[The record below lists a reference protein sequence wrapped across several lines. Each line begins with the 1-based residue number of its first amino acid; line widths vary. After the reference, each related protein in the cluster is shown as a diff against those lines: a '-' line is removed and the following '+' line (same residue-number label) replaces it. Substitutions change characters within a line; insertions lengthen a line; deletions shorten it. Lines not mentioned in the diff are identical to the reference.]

1 MNTPAIQNITA
12 RNLIKFEEAPPFG
25 AGAMPADKERTFALL
40 AHPLSLIIWLWKRR
54 DSPVVD
60 AHGKEALNFGIT
72 IFLCMLPVNILLG
85 LGFLPGIVVTIVG
98 LALMLV
104 SLAMLALLIF
114 GGLKAREGKLL
125 RYPFNFRLIK

>member
-1 MNTPAIQNITA
+1 MNTPAIQNLTS
-12 RNLIKFEEAPPFG
+12 RLPLKLEDGPPFG

-40 AHPLSLIIWLWKRR
+40 AHPFSLIIWLWKRR

-72 IFLCMLPVNILLG
+72 VFLCLLPVSLLA
-85 LGFLPGIVVTIVG
+85 GFLPGIVVKIVSI
-98 LALMLV
+98 LLMLV
-104 SLAMLALLIF
+104 SLGVLALFIY

-125 RYPFNFRLIK
+125 RYPVNFRLIK

>member
-1 MNTPAIQNITA
+1 MNTPAIQNVTSRIP
-12 RNLIKFEEAPPFG
+12 LKLEDAPPFG
-25 AGAMPADKERTFALL
+25 AGSMPADKERTFALL
-40 AHPLSLIIWLWKRR
+40 AHLFSLIIWLWKRR

-72 IFLCMLPVNILLG
+72 VFICMLPINIVA
-85 LGFLPGIVVTIVG
+85 GFLPPFVALILSIVLLVVT
-98 LALMLV
+98 
-104 SLAMLALLIF
+104 LAMLALLVY

>member
-1 MNTPAIQNITA
+1 
-12 RNLIKFEEAPPFG
+12 
-25 AGAMPADKERTFALL
+25 MPADKERTFALL
-40 AHPLSLIIWLWKRR
+40 AHLFSLIIWLWKRR

-60 AHGKEALNFGIT
+60 VHGKEALNFGIT
-72 IFLCMLPVNILLG
+72 IFLCMLPINILA
-85 LGFLPGIVVTIVG
+85 GFLPAIVITIAGI
-98 LALMLV
+98 AMMLV

>member
-1 MNTPAIQNITA
+1 MNTPAIQNLA
-12 RNLIKFEEAPPFG
+12 SRNLLKLEEAPPFG
-25 AGAMPADKERTFALL
+25 AGSMPAEKERTFALL
-40 AHPLSLIIWLWKRR
+40 AHLFSLIIWLWKRG

-72 IFLCMLPVNILLG
+72 VFICMLPINIIA
-85 LGFLPGIVVTIVG
+85 GFLPAFIGFIVMI
-98 LALMLV
+98 ALMVV
-104 SLAMLALLIF
+104 SLAMLALMIY

>member
-1 MNTPAIQNITA
+1 MNTPAIQNVNV
-12 RNLIKFEEAPPFG
+12 RNLIKLEDAPPFG

-40 AHPLSLIIWLWKRR
+40 AHPLSLIIWLWKRG

-72 IFLCMLPVNILLG
+72 IFLCMLPVSILLG
-85 LGFLPGIVVTIVG
+85 FMPEIVMTILGI
-98 LALMLV
+98 ALMLV
-104 SLAMLALLIF
+104 SLATLALLIY

-125 RYPFNFRLIK
+125 RYPLNFRFIK